1 MANSRLNR
9 RNKRKTRKWVKWT
22 LGILATLVLIAV
34 CFGGYLTYQTLS
46 AANQSHVSLHRKGN
60 KSKLRKN
67 APKITK
73 DPIAI
78 LMEGIENYSTGYKNG
93 RADSLIVAILNPKTK
108 KVTMV
113 SLNRDWRVM
122 LPAKAL
128 PSSINSNVHYK
139 INAAHAYGSMSGY
152 GGNKLEMQTVQKL
165 LGIPIDDFVSVDFQG
180 FTDLVDAL
188 GGVNINVKYP
198 FYQKN
203 FFTAKRIYFKKGKQ
217 HMNGQQALAFSRMR
231 KRAIDVKYT
240 RMDRQKQFLKA
251 ALKQAISAGT
261 IFRINKISGIIG
273 KHVKTNLTP
282 SDIYALERTYSKMST
297 SNITTLHINGVDK
310 RIPAGTGLYYFV
322 PDQQSLNQ
330 IKQKLRKQ
338 LDLPTSS
345 TGTSSGNSSASN
357 NSTSNSS
364 SSTGN

>member
-1 MANSRLNR
+1 MANSRFNR
-9 RNKRKTRKWVKWT
+9 RKRRKTRKWVKWT
-22 LGILATLVLIAV
+22 IALLISIIVIAL
-34 CFGGYLTYQTLS
+34 CFGGYLAYQTLS
-46 AANQSHVSLHRKGN
+46 AAKESHVSLHRKGN
-60 KSKLRKN
+60 KSKLRKK

-93 RADSLIVAILNPKTK
+93 RADSLIVAVLNPKSH

-122 LPAKAL
+122 LPPKAL
-128 PSSINSNVHYK
+128 PQSISPYRHYK

-152 GGNKLEMQTVQKL
+152 GGNKLEMETVQKL
-165 LGIPIDDFVSVDFQG
+165 LGIPIDDFVSVDFKG
-180 FTDLVDAL
+180 FTDIVDAL
-188 GGVNINVKYP
+188 GGVNIDVKYP

-203 FFTAKRIYFKKGKQ
+203 FFTGKRIYFNQGPQ

-231 KRAIDVKYT
+231 ERAIDVKYT
-240 RMDRQKQFLKA
+240 RMHRQKQFLKA
-251 ALKQAISAGT
+251 AMKQAISAGT
-261 IFRINKISGIIG
+261 IFQINKISGIIG

-282 SDIYALERTYSKMST
+282 SDIYSLERAYAKMSP
-297 SNITTLHINGVDK
+297 SNITTLHINGEDK
-310 RIPAGTGLYYFV
+310 RIPANTGTYYFV

-338 LDLPTSS
+338 LELPPSNSTSS
-345 TGTSSGNSSASN
+345 TSNGTSSAGTQN
-357 NSTSNSS
+357 NTN
-364 SSTGN
+364 GQG